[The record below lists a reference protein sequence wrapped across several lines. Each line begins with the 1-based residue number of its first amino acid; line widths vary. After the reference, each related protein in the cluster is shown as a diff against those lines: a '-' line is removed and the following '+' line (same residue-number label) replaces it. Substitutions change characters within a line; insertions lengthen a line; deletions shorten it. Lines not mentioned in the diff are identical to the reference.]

1 MATEDAYITLL
12 TNDAYLPGAMVLSHA
27 LRDGGLRN
35 GVRVPG
41 TTKKLA
47 VLVAEGRLSRQS
59 LDELAL
65 RYDYVIPVPVIA
77 GNAPDN
83 LALLGRPELNETFTK
98 IALWK
103 QTQFRKIVYLDADV
117 LPISPPDELFD
128 TEADFAAS
136 PDIGWPDCFNSGVFV
151 LTPSLETYQ
160 ALLQLATTGQSF
172 DGADQGLLNTYFED
186 WHRLPFTYNTTPSAS
201 YQYTPA
207 YRHFGGKVSVVHF
220 IGPNKPWISRNVTH
234 TGGPFDEHSNTWW
247 TVWDRHYVPEG
258 SGNAA
263 NLSSYKAS
271 GGSTSLPAGDAST
284 QSSATETG
292 SSWNPPPKVTEA
304 KSSGTN
310 NASTGTAA
318 TEASDA
324 TASDAAEDRSA
335 TPTPTDVQ
343 EDRAAT
349 PTPATVTSIPQQGT
363 VVTVKVNPTTETT
376 VVEVKPLAVAHVKP
390 EIVQQR
396 PVATRTFPDQVR
408 IRQPE
413 VKKPVHANHRQTV
426 AAAQPPAPV
435 KPVKPEYEEYRAFR
449 PTFIVAGTVYV
460 HRSDDF
466 DEEDL
471 NAYEKAYPLSSAPS
485 YVEPF
490 KAPHYEWDPAR
501 SAPPTNSLPEASN
514 LPYQIQYRNEWDL
527 IAEAI
532 QNKTQEQAQQ
542 PAPAQNLPE
551 GLKPVFPWELRQYS
565 ATRVFSDNPVE
576 RVFSPE
582 LDSETDDD
590 TTVSY
595 DEPESEFS
603 DAEEENVNSWRDYGS
618 NGNQWDA
625 IPGISK
631 YVSSL
636 QYKSPHFKPN
646 SSGYTK
652 QTSSILTDVTGR
664 RINRRSGAVKNY
676 PSAPGI
682 PPQDQWDPNAKLN
695 DLRTLPVSFLERQ
708 ARRETSGGHGQQ

>member
-1 MATEDAYITLL
+1 
-12 TNDAYLPGAMVLSHA
+12 MVLSHA
-27 LRDGGLRN
+27 LRDGGVRN
-35 GVRVPG
+35 GVQVPG

-65 RYDYVIPVPVIA
+65 RYDYVIPVPVIS
-77 GNAPDN
+77 GNAPAN

-98 IALWK
+98 INLWK

-128 TEADFAAS
+128 TEAVFAAS

-151 LTPSLETYQ
+151 LTPSKETYQ
-160 ALLQLATTGQSF
+160 SLLQLATTGQSF

-220 IGPNKPWISRNVTH
+220 IGPNKPWNSRKATH
-234 TGGPFDEHSNTWW
+234 TGGPFDEHANTWW
-247 TVWDRHYVPEG
+247 TVWDRHYVPQG
-258 SGNAA
+258 SGSAA
-263 NLSSYKAS
+263 NLSTYKAPQ
-271 GGSTSLPAGDAST
+271 GSKSTPAQDSSS
-284 QSSATETG
+284 QSSATEVAPA
-292 SSWNPPPKVTEA
+292 SWNPPPKVTEA
-304 KSSGTN
+304 SGSNTAPTN
-310 NASTGTAA
+310 TAA
-318 TEASDA
+318 PEASDA
-324 TASDAAEDRSA
+324 AASDPAEDRSA
-335 TPTPTDVQ
+335 TPTPI
-343 EDRAAT
+343 A
-349 PTPATVTSIPQQGT
+349 I
-363 VVTVKVNPTTETT
+363 
-376 VVEVKPLAVAHVKP
+376 
-390 EIVQQR
+390 
-396 PVATRTFPDQVR
+396 
-408 IRQPE
+408 
-413 VKKPVHANHRQTV
+413 
-426 AAAQPPAPV
+426 QPPAPAVQAV
-435 KPVKPEYEEYRAFR
+435 KQSEYDEYRAFQ

-460 HRSDDF
+460 HRSEDF

-501 SAPPTNSLPEASN
+501 SPPPTNSAPEASN
-514 LPYQIQYRNEWDL
+514 LPYQIMYRNEWDL
-527 IAEAI
+527 IADALK
-532 QNKTQEQAQQ
+532 NKSTSGRVRSRLQGETKISGNVKAQEPVQEQA
-542 PAPAQNLPE
+542 PVSTLPE
-551 GLKPVFPWELRQYS
+551 GLKPVFPWELRPYA
-565 ATRVFSDNPVE
+565 ATRVFSDTPVD

-636 QYKSPHFKPN
+636 QHHSPHFKPN

-652 QTSSILTDVTGR
+652 QNSSILTDVTGR